1 MSHRVVVL
9 GSGPA
14 GLTAALYLS
23 RANLVPTVFEGIQ
36 PGGQLTITTD
46 VDNFPGFP
54 EGIMGPELMERMK
67 AQCARFGTQYSYD
80 EIVTADLSKRPFIL
94 TTSSEE
100 TVEADAL
107 VISTGATARWLGIES
122 EKRLMGHG
130 VSACATCDGF
140 FFQKVPVAVIGG
152 GDSAMEEATFLTKFA
167 SKVIIIVRRDVLR
180 ASKIMQD
187 RARNNPKI
195 EFMWDSEVSE
205 VLGDTNVSGI
215 RVKNRKDGTERVV
228 DVSALFL
235 AIGHVPNTA
244 PFKGQLDMDADGYL
258 ITTPGSTVT
267 NIPGV
272 FASGDVQD
280 TVYRQAVTAAGSG
293 CMAALECERWL
304 EAGEEG

>member
-1 MSHRVVVL
+1 
-9 GSGPA
+9 
-14 GLTAALYLS
+14 
-23 RANLVPTVFEGIQ
+23 
-36 PGGQLTITTD
+36 
-46 VDNFPGFP
+46 
-54 EGIMGPELMERMK
+54 
-67 AQCARFGTQYSYD
+67 
-80 EIVTADLSKRPFIL
+80 
-94 TTSSEE
+94 
-100 TVEADAL
+100 L
-107 VISTGATARWLGIES
+107 VIATGATARWLGLES

-140 FFQKVPVAVIGG
+140 FFQNVPVAVIGG

-187 RARNNPKI
+187 RATNNPKI
-195 EFMWDSEVSE
+195 EFMWESEVTE

-215 RVKNRKDGTERVV
+215 RVKNRKDGTDQVV
-228 DVSALFL
+228 NVSALFL

-244 PFKGQLDMDADGYL
+244 PFKGQLDMDDDGYL

-293 CMAALECERWL
+293 CRAALELERWL
-304 EAGEEG
+304 EAGE